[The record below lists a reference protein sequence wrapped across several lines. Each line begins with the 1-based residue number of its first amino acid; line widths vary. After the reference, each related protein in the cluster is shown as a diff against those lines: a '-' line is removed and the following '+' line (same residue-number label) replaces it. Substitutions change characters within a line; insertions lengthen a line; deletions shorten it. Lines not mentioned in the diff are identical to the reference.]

1 MDEDRGWVRPVSGDA
16 GAAHMDPIEPTRDG
30 PRRSWVGGL
39 VLVVLIVAAVAAA
52 VVWRGRNGDPFASAR
67 SIPATMDYV
76 MTFDALALSDS
87 ERLQSFV
94 DAFAVP
100 MVDAGVIDSY
110 PNDLVAAI
118 DETMAEES
126 GFTLTDDLLPWVGR
140 SISIAGTVPEMDD
153 PYGYD
158 IDLSFVISADV
169 RDEAAAEAFVA
180 KVIGKVGEENVQVT
194 AAEIG
199 GQAGYLFVES
209 AEAPA
214 IALVLTDDS
223 LLVGMEGDVAAAI
236 EAKSAG
242 LSMADDGEFVDTMS
256 QLPEERMVAFYVA
269 PSAFDSLLDLGAM
282 GVPGGS
288 IEPTQSLE
296 GTAAATAISL
306 VDEGL
311 LVSYVVAGG
320 EDYAAAL
327 LPDQSVV
334 NSLPDDTLGFVSVAG
349 AGSADDALID
359 QDALAELG
367 YPLEALSQELGID
380 IGGLLES
387 FSGDLT
393 FAVAETRNSSIA
405 AATDVPV
412 GVVGAIGLTDS
423 GTANE
428 LIAMLEGMFVPEGF
442 AIDRDGALTTISGDG
457 QELVSYSTQDDLFV
471 IGTGSELVENIATRS
486 PGGLVDSALYGELDD
501 ATIGDGLVMFVDIA
515 GVVDLVPLTSDEAAV
530 LSPLRGI
537 GAGGAVTDDNT
548 MLMEVLVLIDY

>member
-1 MDEDRGWVRPVSGDA
+1 MDEDRGWVRPVSGDPDT
-16 GAAHMDPIEPTRDG
+16 AHMDPIEPTRG
-30 PRRSWVGGL
+30 APRRSWVGGL
-39 VLVVLIVAAVAAA
+39 ILVVLIVAAVAAS
-52 VVWRGRNGDPFASAR
+52 VVWKGRNGDPFASAR

-140 SISIAGTVPEMDD
+140 SISIAGTVPEVGD

-158 IDLSFVISADV
+158 IDFSFVISADV
-169 RDEAAAEAFVA
+169 RDEAAAAAFVA
-180 KVIGKVGEENVQVT
+180 KVIDKVGEEDIQVT
-194 AAEIG
+194 AAEIA
-199 GQAGYLFVES
+199 GQPGYLFVEP
-209 AEAPA
+209 EEEPA
-214 IALVLTDDS
+214 IALVLTGES
-223 LLVGMEGDVAAAI
+223 LLVGIEGDVAAAI
-236 EAKSAG
+236 EAKNAG
-242 LSMADDGEFVDTMS
+242 LSMADDGEFVETMS
-256 QLPEERMVAFYVA
+256 RLPEERMVAFYVA

-288 IEPTQSLE
+288 IESTQSLE
-296 GTAAATAISL
+296 GTSAATAISL

-334 NSLPDDTLGFVSVAG
+334 NSLPDNTLGYVSVASALS
-349 AGSADDALID
+349 AGDPVID
-359 QDALAELG
+359 EDALAELG
-367 YPLEALSQELGID
+367 YPLEAMSQELGID
-380 IGGLLES
+380 IVGLIES
-387 FSGDLT
+387 FSGDFT
-393 FAVAETRNSSIA
+393 FAVTETRNSSIA
-405 AATDVPV
+405 AAIDVPV
-412 GVVGAIGLTDS
+412 GVVGAIGLAGPAT
-423 GTANE
+423 E
-428 LIAMLEGMFVPEGF
+428 LNTMLEEMFPPQGF
-442 AIDRDGALTTISGDG
+442 VTDRDGALTHISGNG
-457 QELVSYSTQDDLFV
+457 QEIVSYSTQDDLLV
-471 IGTGSELVENIATRS
+471 IGTGSDLVEHIATRS

-501 ATIGDGLVMFVDIA
+501 AVVGDGLVMFVDIA

-537 GAGGAVTDDNT
+537 GFGGAVADDNT